1 VGAESS
7 VSGRSRLIF
16 QPFSQIP
23 YEFLV
28 DLNARKRDWEVSMDK
43 KELESQSGS
52 EIIDIGD
59 DELLFQ
65 ELEDRVALKVELGCG
80 CSCSCDCTSCSCV
93 VTF

>member
-1 VGAESS
+1 
-7 VSGRSRLIF
+7 
-16 QPFSQIP
+16 
-23 YEFLV
+23 
-28 DLNARKRDWEVSMDK
+28 MDK